1 MLLSCIE
8 LLGDLTFPRHW
19 LKTKSK
25 ITSKIIHHDQI
36 GLIPKAVSFPLR
48 GRKEKGEEADGR
60 IGGEPLEE
68 LEEGETIIILYHVR
82 KVYFSFYFFLILFSF
97 FF

>member
-8 LLGDLTFPRHW
+8 LLDDLTFSRHW
-19 LKTKSK
+19 VKTKSK

-36 GLIPKAVSFPLR
+36 GRIPEAVSFPLR

-68 LEEGETIIILYHVR
+68 VEEGETIIVLYHVR
-82 KVYFSFYFFLILFSF
+82 KVYFPFLFF
-97 FF
+97 